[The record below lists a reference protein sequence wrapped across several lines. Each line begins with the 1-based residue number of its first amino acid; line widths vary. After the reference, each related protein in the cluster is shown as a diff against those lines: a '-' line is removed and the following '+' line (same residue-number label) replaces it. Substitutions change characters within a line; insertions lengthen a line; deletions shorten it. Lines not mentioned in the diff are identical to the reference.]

1 MEKEFDEMKA
11 RRKAKIFG
19 LDKGSNFDASGV
31 TRSILP
37 LPSWDF
43 EFKGSVMAAIDASKF
58 SLFVGVGSVWCYL

>member
-43 EFKGSVMAAIDASKF
+43 KFKGSVMAAIDASKF
-58 SLFVGVGSVWCYL
+58 LFCWCWQCVWCYL